1 MEYWMDDP
9 VSDRQE
15 KGCVEGRVED
25 RVEDQ
30 TENRVENWA
39 EKAIIED
46 RAKIAE
52 DSASSFRSE
61 AHEEARRMVD
71 RMVDGRGLTDDEK
84 LKRSEWRRQRQFPKR
99 IIEWRTEKEVD
110 WAIDSIKK
118 QREPNN
124 MSPDGKKLLMLPS
137 SDYFLPIPHI
147 VVSYSVAQTESY
159 WKVTRGQVHE
169 PTKLEL
175 EAARQAGTISKI
187 DLANYVY
194 GYVIYF
200 FF

>member
-1 MEYWMDDP
+1 M
-9 VSDRQE
+9 
-15 KGCVEGRVED
+15 
-25 RVEDQ
+25 
-30 TENRVENWA
+30 
-39 EKAIIED
+39 
-46 RAKIAE
+46 
-52 DSASSFRSE
+52 
-61 AHEEARRMVD
+61 
-71 RMVDGRGLTDDEK
+71 
-84 LKRSEWRRQRQFPKR
+84 
-99 IIEWRTEKEVD
+99 D

-187 DLANYVY
+187 DLPNYVY
-194 GYVIYF
+194 GYVIDFFFLTIGTRNWIPSATAFPLLAKLLYF
-200 FF
+200 FIISIFFFLYV